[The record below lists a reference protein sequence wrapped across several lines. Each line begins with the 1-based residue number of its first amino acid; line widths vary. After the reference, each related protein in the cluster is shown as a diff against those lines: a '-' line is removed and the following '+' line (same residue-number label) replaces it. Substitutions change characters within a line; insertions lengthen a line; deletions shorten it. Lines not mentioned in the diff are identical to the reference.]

1 MQGWLRFGPI
11 AAALLVCAGVPARSA
26 SGQAAPLPEDLEL
39 QGVVAA
45 GDPSRGTAV
54 ISSGGRTRV
63 VSIGERAFGT
73 LLLGVDAD
81 RILVEYQ
88 GRRFEIGIEAGR
100 GGLEIARQPVEA
112 AAATGAPATTLLTLD
127 RADVEARLA
136 AEIPRILQQTT
147 LVPVRERG
155 GVVGFSLTRF
165 PEDSLLGDAGLRPGD
180 IVTEINDVA
189 IDSLQALISLWPA
202 ARVASQ
208 LHATVLRDGQ
218 LLELAVTLR

>member
-1 MQGWLRFGPI
+1 MGGLARFVPI
-11 AAALLVCAGVPARSA
+11 AAVLLVCAALPGPSA
-26 SGQAAPLPEDLEL
+26 SGQAPPLPEDLEL

-45 GDPSRGTAV
+45 GDPARGTAV
-54 ISSGGRTRV
+54 LSSGGRTRV

-88 GRRFEIGIEAGR
+88 GRRFEIGIETGR
-100 GGLEIARQPVEA
+100 GGLAVARQPVA
-112 AAATGAPATTLLTLD
+112 APALRAPATTLLTLD

-155 GVVGFSLTRF
+155 SVVGFSLTRF

>member
-1 MQGWLRFGPI
+1 MASLARFVPI
-11 AAALLVCAGVPARSA
+11 AAALLVCTVVPAPSA
-26 SGQAAPLPEDLEL
+26 AGQAPVLPEDLEL
-39 QGVVAA
+39 RGVVAA
-45 GDPSRGTAV
+45 GDPARGTAV
-54 ISSGGRTRV
+54 LSSGGRTRV

-100 GGLEIARQPVEA
+100 GGLAVARQPVA
-112 AAATGAPATTLLTLD
+112 AAALRAPATTLLTLD

-155 GVVGFSLTRF
+155 SVVGFSLTRF

>member
-1 MQGWLRFGPI
+1 MGSLVRFVWL
-11 AAALLVCAGVPARSA
+11 AAALLVCAGVSAPSA
-26 SGQAAPLPEDLEL
+26 SAQAPPLPEDLEL

-45 GDPSRGTAV
+45 GDPTRGTAV
-54 ISSGGRTRV
+54 LSSGGRTRV

-100 GGLEIARQPVEA
+100 GGLEMARRPDA
-112 AAATGAPATTLLTLD
+112 AAMRAPATTLLTLD

-147 LVPVRERG
+147 LVPVRDRG
-155 GVVGFSLTRF
+155 SVVGFSLTRF

-202 ARVASQ
+202 ARMASQ

-218 LLELAVTLR
+218 PHQLAVTLR